1 MRTLAENMAFLLRS
15 IEAGKKAG
23 VPAPSY
29 EPKQMT
35 NFIR

>member
-1 MRTLAENMAFLLRS
+1 MAWMLRC

-23 VPAPSY
+23 VATPEQ
-29 EPKQMT
+29 EPRINT